1 MSLKTSHLAIVEPPV
16 RPSIPAHDRT
26 SDRETPHAID
36 LAMLRERAKRMRMP
50 RGEFLPRTER

>member
-1 MSLKTSHLAIVEPPV
+1 MNHQTSHLAIAEPPV

-26 SDRETPHAID
+26 SDRETPHASD

-50 RGEFLPRTER
+50 RGEFLPRCGR